1 MLLVARHSS
10 LATTVLILY
19 AFLFGLVFGSFLN
32 VVIYRWPR
40 QESIVRP
47 RSHCLACGRQIAW
60 YDNIPLLSYILLRGH
75 CRHCGARISPRYF
88 AIELLTGVAFVLLAS
103 EFGPTAYFAKYAI
116 FVSLAIPLAFIDLDV
131 RLLPNAITFPG
142 MAVGLLFSLVV
153 PVPGGPA
160 QWLAGPTAL
169 DPGYWRLLSLADSA
183 FGALA
188 AALGLWAVG
197 LLYFAA
203 RHRMGMGLGD
213 VKMIAM
219 VGTFLGFW
227 LAVLTVLVASVM
239 GTVISLPLWA
249 FFMMRRIRNEGRS
262 RRRRTRRQR
271 LKRILLGSFH
281 YTMQVYR
288 LPFGTAL
295 ALAAVISVLWGQEMV
310 RWYLSVL

>member
-1 MLLVARHSS
+1 
-10 LATTVLILY
+10 VLILN

-47 RSHCLACGRQIAW
+47 RSHCPACDRQIAW

-103 EFGPTAYFAKYAI
+103 EFGATAYFAKYAI

-142 MAVGLLFSLVV
+142 MAVGLLFSLVA

-160 QWLAGPTAL
+160 QWLAGPAAL
-169 DPGYWRLLSLADSA
+169 PGYWRLLSLADSA

-262 RRRRTRRQR
+262 RRRRTGRER
-271 LKRILLGSFH
+271 LRRILLGSFH

-295 ALAAVISVLWGQEMV
+295 ALAAVISVLWGQEIV

>member
-1 MLLVARHSS
+1 LLLVARHSS
-10 LATTVLILY
+10 LVTTVLILN

-47 RSHCLACGRQIAW
+47 RSHCPACDRQIAW

-103 EFGPTAYFAKYAI
+103 EFGATAYFAKYAI

-142 MAVGLLFSLVV
+142 MAVGLLFSLVA

-160 QWLAGPTAL
+160 QWLAGPAAL
-169 DPGYWRLLSLADSA
+169 PGYWRLLSLADSA

-262 RRRRTRRQR
+262 RRRRTRRER

-295 ALAAVISVLWGQEMV
+295 ALAAVISVLWGQEIV

>member
-1 MLLVARHSS
+1 M
-10 LATTVLILY
+10 LILN

-47 RSHCLACGRQIAW
+47 RSHCPACDRQIAW

-103 EFGPTAYFAKYAI
+103 EFGATAYFAKYAI

-142 MAVGLLFSLVV
+142 MAVGLLFSLVA

-160 QWLAGPTAL
+160 QWLAGPAAL
-169 DPGYWRLLSLADSA
+169 PGYWRLLSLADSA

-262 RRRRTRRQR
+262 RRRRTGRER
-271 LKRILLGSFH
+271 LRRILLGSFH

-295 ALAAVISVLWGQEMV
+295 ALAAVISVLWGQEIV

>member
-1 MLLVARHSS
+1 
-10 LATTVLILY
+10 
-19 AFLFGLVFGSFLN
+19 
-32 VVIYRWPR
+32 
-40 QESIVRP
+40 
-47 RSHCLACGRQIAW
+47 
-60 YDNIPLLSYILLRGH
+60 
-75 CRHCGARISPRYF
+75 
-88 AIELLTGVAFVLLAS
+88 VLLAS

-142 MAVGLLFSLVV
+142 MAVGLLFSLVA

-160 QWLAGPTAL
+160 QWLAGPAAL
-169 DPGYWRLLSLADSA
+169 DSGYWRVLSLADSA

-203 RHRMGMGLGD
+203 RRRMGMGLGD

-219 VGTFLGFW
+219 VGAFLGFW

-239 GTVISLPLWA
+239 GTLMTLPLWA
-249 FFMMRRIRNEGRS
+249 FFMMRRVRNEGRS
-262 RRRRTRRQR
+262 RRRRTRRER

-295 ALAAVISVLWGQEMV
+295 ALAAVISLLWGQEMV
-310 RWYLSVL
+310 RWYLSVF